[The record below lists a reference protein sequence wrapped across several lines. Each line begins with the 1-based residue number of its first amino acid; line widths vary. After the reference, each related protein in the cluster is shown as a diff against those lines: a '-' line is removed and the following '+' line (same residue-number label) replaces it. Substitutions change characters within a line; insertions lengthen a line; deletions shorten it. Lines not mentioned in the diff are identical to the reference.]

1 MTLIHVYNY
10 NVQVEQKKNLNVKFE
25 EKKSIRK
32 HNMAVAMCVERNKD
46 ITPAKESHHIL
57 HWVKNNGA
65 RTNLSFQLV
74 KEPKPFFYRI

>member
-1 MTLIHVYNY
+1 M
-10 NVQVEQKKNLNVKFE
+10 QVEQKKNLNVRFE
-25 EKKSIRK
+25 EKRHIRK
-32 HNMAVAMCVERNKD
+32 HNEAVAMCVGGNKD

-74 KEPKPFFYRI
+74 KEPKPFFCYS